1 MQKRSPGFSLI
12 ELLVAIALVVV
23 LTTVAIPSFSSMLTN
38 TRMAG
43 ELNTLLSALNVARS
57 EASKRGQRVSVC
69 PMSGTACANVSDWS
83 AGWQVTQPDTN
94 TQINI
99 APALAHG
106 ESLTSTTN
114 TYPVFTA
121 FGYTSFNGTL
131 SLHDRNNTPAL
142 YRCIVFSAGS
152 WSAQQGASCP

>member
-1 MQKRSPGFSLI
+1 MNKRSPGFSLI
-12 ELLVAIALVVV
+12 EMLVAIALVVV

-43 ELNTLLSALNVARS
+43 ELNTLLSALNLARS
-57 EASKRGQRVSVC
+57 EASKRGLRVSVC
-69 PMSGTACANVSDWS
+69 PMSGTACANTTDWT
-83 AGWQVTQPDTN
+83 AGWQVIQPDTN

-106 ESLTSTTN
+106 ETLVSTVN

-131 SLHDRNNTPAL
+131 SIHDRNNTPSL
-142 YRCIVFSAGS
+142 YRCIVFNAGS

>member
-12 ELLVAIALVVV
+12 EMLVAIGLVVV
-23 LTTVAIPSFSSMLTN
+23 LTTVAIPSFSSMVTN

-43 ELNTLLSALNVARS
+43 ELNTLLSALSLARS
-57 EASKRGQRVSVC
+57 EASKRGLRVSVC
-69 PMSGTACANVSDWS
+69 PTSGTACTNSTDWTG
-83 AGWQVTQPDTN
+83 GWQVVQPDTS

-99 APALAHG
+99 APAMTHG
-106 ESLTSTTN
+106 ESLISTTN

-131 SLHDRNNTPAL
+131 SLHDRNNTPSL
-142 YRCIVFSAGS
+142 YRCIVFNAGS
-152 WSAQQGASCP
+152 WTAQQGASCP